1 MKAWRIMLAIAG
13 LGLALFGAFR
23 LLTEVPLRSVAFLGL
38 WMLAALVI
46 HDGVLSPLVVSV
58 GWLLRRLVPDRAR
71 RFLQIALIVCGLVT
85 VIALPLVYLRG
96 SQPAVKALLLR
107 NYGANLTLII
117 GIVAVVTLALYAVRV
132 AQDRNRVADPAPRA
146 SGP

>member
-1 MKAWRIMLAIAG
+1 VKAWRIMLAIAG
-13 LGLALFGAFR
+13 LGLALFGASR
-23 LLTEVPLRSVAFLGL
+23 LLTEVPLRSVAFLGV

-46 HDGVLSPLVVSV
+46 HDGVLSPLVVTV

-107 NYGANLTLII
+107 NYGANLTLIT

-132 AQDRNRVADPAPRA
+132 ARDRNQVADPAPRA